1 MQTERGLH
9 ITLDFEGVTIFID
22 PLNPGA
28 RADVWEKVKQ
38 NYYSKGIQLLWLDIA
53 EPEFGAYDFDHYR
66 YYLGPVLSVGN
77 LYPREYSRL
86 FREGMRQEGQ
96 ENVVNLVR
104 CAWAGSQKYGVLVW
118 SGDIASS
125 WSAFRNQLAA
135 GLNMGIAGL
144 PWWTTDIGGF
154 HGGNTDDEA
163 FRELFVRWFQ
173 W

>member
-104 CAWAGSQKYGVLVW
+104 CAWA
-118 SGDIASS
+118 
-125 WSAFRNQLAA
+125 
-135 GLNMGIAGL
+135 
-144 PWWTTDIGGF
+144 
-154 HGGNTDDEA
+154 
-163 FRELFVRWFQ
+163 
-173 W
+173 